1 MPSISS
7 SVETASSA
15 TGAAGDIAGSEL
27 SPTVKILL
35 ISICGFL
42 AFGAIVYGI
51 VKWSASQNKG
61 VYDEKHHNASLYDTL
76 KQNQTE
82 RDSRYHMARMLEE
95 SGGGYHAA
103 QREPVELDSSEIRRS
118 SERSRRVSET
128 PSIMSPSAQRHSR
141 RGSRQGLL
149 AAVEDSSNQPSP
161 PTMVDLQRPSPA
173 WRAPDERED
182 RRRPSDF
189 RSS

>member
-61 VYDEKHHNASLYDTL
+61 VYEKHHNTSLYDTL

-82 RDSRYHMARMLEE
+82 RDSRFHMARMLEE

-103 QREPVELDSSEIRRS
+103 QREPVELDASEIRRS

-128 PSIMSPSAQRHSR
+128 PSIISPSAQRHSR

-149 AAVEDSSNQPSP
+149 AAVEDSSNQQSP
-161 PTMVDLQRPSPA
+161 PAMVELQRPSPA

-182 RRRPSDF
+182 RRRPSDL